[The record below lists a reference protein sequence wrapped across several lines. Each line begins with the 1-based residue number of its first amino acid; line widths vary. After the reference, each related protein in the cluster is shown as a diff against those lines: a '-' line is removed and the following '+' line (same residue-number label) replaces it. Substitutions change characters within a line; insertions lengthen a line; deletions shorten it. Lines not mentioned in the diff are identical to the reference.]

1 MQTEGPAVSFLDPE
15 TFDRLSRKEKKRLL
29 DLPLELDELRLTA
42 RLLLAGVSFLEM
54 QDTLQQQG
62 SLLRLADRVLLP
74 YPKRKWVE
82 EIRNPEIAQIFLS
95 KSLKP
100 SARQEIISLVHG
112 GLSGRWMNENLH
124 SNMSAAKIERIV
136 KGYPGNRLPR
146 GWIDAA
152 QKVEEIQTGKDPE
165 NEGEEYPSA
174 SSKWI
179 VLDSVLAGQ
188 MLDKRAACFPESSAL
203 ERMEQ
208 LALLDASLA
217 SNVLLETIA
226 QWDTKLQDQTED

>member
-1 MQTEGPAVSFLDPE
+1 MSGSSRAILKSPAQ
-15 TFDRLSRKEKKRLL
+15 RL
-29 DLPLELDELRLTA
+29 
-42 RLLLAGVSFLEM
+42 
-54 QDTLQQQG
+54 
-62 SLLRLADRVLLP
+62 
-74 YPKRKWVE
+74 
-82 EIRNPEIAQIFLS
+82 
-95 KSLKP
+95 
-100 SARQEIISLVHG
+100 
-112 GLSGRWMNENLH
+112 
-124 SNMSAAKIERIV
+124 
-136 KGYPGNRLPR
+136 
-146 GWIDAA
+146 IDAA

-188 MLDKRAACFPESSAL
+188 MLDKRAAFFPESSAL

>member
-1 MQTEGPAVSFLDPE
+1 
-15 TFDRLSRKEKKRLL
+15 
-29 DLPLELDELRLTA
+29 
-42 RLLLAGVSFLEM
+42 
-54 QDTLQQQG
+54 
-62 SLLRLADRVLLP
+62 
-74 YPKRKWVE
+74 
-82 EIRNPEIAQIFLS
+82 
-95 KSLKP
+95 
-100 SARQEIISLVHG
+100 
-112 GLSGRWMNENLH
+112 MNENLH

-188 MLDKRAACFPESSAL
+188 MLDKRAAFFPESSAL

-217 SNVLLETIA
+217 SNVLLKPLPNGIRNYKTRRKT
-226 QWDTKLQDQTED
+226 DRLVFVLPSFDRCCR